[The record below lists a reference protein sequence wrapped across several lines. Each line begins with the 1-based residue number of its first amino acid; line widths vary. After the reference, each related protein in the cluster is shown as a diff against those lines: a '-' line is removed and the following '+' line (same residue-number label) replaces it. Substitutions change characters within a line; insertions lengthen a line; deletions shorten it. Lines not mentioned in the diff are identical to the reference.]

1 MQPGRVSP
9 DQLFTNRAERRNG
22 FARNNCRG
30 VSGRRCPLI
39 PATAPLDRTA
49 DPTVLVGSP
58 PPKWHPQ
65 EVYQR
70 PSNAFQTGNGGAG
83 IEWRWDAAR
92 HKTLTD
98 ECQSSRAGIS
108 KLGLECVAGAAERTY
123 SIVSNRRRT
132 HVRRR
137 NDCATQSSA

>member
-49 DPTVLVGSP
+49 DPPFWSARRPLNG
-58 PPKWHPQ
+58 PPK
-65 EVYQR
+65 R
-70 PSNAFQTGNGGAG
+70 FT
-83 IEWRWDAAR
+83 
-92 HKTLTD
+92 
-98 ECQSSRAGIS
+98 
-108 KLGLECVAGAAERTY
+108 
-123 SIVSNRRRT
+123 SNRRMLSKL
-132 HVRRR
+132 
-137 NDCATQSSA
+137 ATEGLASNGAGTPRVTKL